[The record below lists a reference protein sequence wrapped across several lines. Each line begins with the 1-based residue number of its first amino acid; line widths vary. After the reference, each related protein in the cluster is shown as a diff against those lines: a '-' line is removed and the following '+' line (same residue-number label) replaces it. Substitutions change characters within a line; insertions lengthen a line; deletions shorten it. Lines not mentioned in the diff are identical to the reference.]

1 MAGPPQH
8 TLRWLQG
15 VRWQCQCGRQPG
27 VRPAVVV
34 PIADPG
40 RTVPVSHPPLP
51 PSSLSPSARAKRELC
66 LLGNAERAVCVNRIR
81 GYQNVHDSY
90 DIVTMSDF
98 FSFEETTKV
107 HGFSIFFV
115 PLGAERR
122 CAIQP
127 SKTRV
132 TEKFPIERRDWSSKR
147 KKLAV

>member
-8 TLRWLQG
+8 TQMATGSSMTMSMWAPAG
-15 VRWQCQCGRQPG
+15 G
-27 VRPAVVV
+27 PAVVV

-66 LLGNAERAVCVNRIR
+66 LLGNAEPERAVCVNRIR

>member
-1 MAGPPQH
+1 MSMWAPAG
-8 TLRWLQG
+8 G
-15 VRWQCQCGRQPG
+15 
-27 VRPAVVV
+27 PAVVV

-66 LLGNAERAVCVNRIR
+66 LLGNAEPERAVCVNRIR
-81 GYQNVHDSY
+81 GYQTVHDSY
-90 DIVTMSDF
+90 DIVTMS
-98 FSFEETTKV
+98 
-107 HGFSIFFV
+107 IFV

-147 KKLAV
+147 KTWQCKQ